1 MAILKQKPLFVRIE
15 FTENMFYASIHFPN
29 LQLLSFGQKV
39 GNLVYCL
46 KARKDCLSWISSWK
60 YSLLQ
65 MITCN
70 ALVAS

>member
-1 MAILKQKPLFVRIE
+1 MNSYFKCIHMLYNPTVEMAILKQKPLFVRIE

-46 KARKDCLSWISSWK
+46 KARKDCLS
-60 YSLLQ
+60 
-65 MITCN
+65 
-70 ALVAS
+70 